1 MRKKPAMPPPAMN
14 RLTMTRNQPPN
25 VLPKNGTFPA
35 LPTDSSPMARRKS
48 PNRLT
53 TSSNALATFI
63 ETPFTNPCPTL
74 NLYPTARPLC
84 FQDDFNPQRRP
95 SLRVVEANLHAAQR
109 PAVFVRQLKL
119 RRSFAR
125 RRVLVLAQADLQAQ
139 RQLQL
144 VARIAQTLDGL
155 GHFGRALDRR
165 VDGRAQLLHDLFGV
179 VVDLQNL
186 SRVRRMKLAGECS
199 LTPDA
204 TRARPR
210 RSNACS
216 R

>member
-1 MRKKPAMPPPAMN
+1 MRKKPTMPPPAMN
-14 RLTMTRNQPPN
+14 RLTRTRNQPPN
-25 VLPKNGTFPA
+25 VLPKNGTVPA
-35 LPTDSSPMARRKS
+35 LPADSSTMTRRKS

-139 RQLQL
+139 RQL
-144 VARIAQTLDGL
+144 
-155 GHFGRALDRR
+155 
-165 VDGRAQLLHDLFGV
+165 LLDLFGV

-210 RSNACS
+210 RSNACA